1 MTPTDYE
8 IAANMAFV
16 LALFAFLVFIFRKH
30 L

>member
-8 IAANMAFV
+8 IAANVAFV
-16 LALFAFLVFIFRKH
+16 LILFAVLVYIFRKH